1 MKIAKI
7 RKKEEKKKESV
18 TEEYS
23 LKGMMK
29 ILVILLII
37 FGVFYFITTLL
48 VKTSE
53 DENDNSNVVVD
64 SSKITVS
71 QLLNRNDEE
80 YYVIAT
86 KKSLYESSYVKT
98 DYIEIYNNYINQYK
112 QEENSLSFYYIDLD
126 DALNKKYLSDKLNI
140 TNEISEIKLNDEIL
154 FKIKNGKIEKT
165 YVGKDKIM
173 DKLSRL

>member
-18 TEEYS
+18 TQEYS
-23 LKGMMK
+23 LRGMIK
-29 ILVILLII
+29 ILAILLII
-37 FGVFYFITTLL
+37 FGILFFITILL
-48 VKTSE
+48 VKPSE
-53 DENDNSNVVVD
+53 DKNNGGNVVVD
-64 SSKITVS
+64 SSKITIS
-71 QLLNRNDEE
+71 QLLNRNEEE

-86 KKSLYESSYVKT
+86 KKSLYESSYIDT
-98 DYIEIYNNYINQYK
+98 NYIDMYNNYINKYK

-140 TNEISEIKLNDEIL
+140 KNEISEIKLNDEVL

-165 YVGKDKIM
+165 YVGKDEII